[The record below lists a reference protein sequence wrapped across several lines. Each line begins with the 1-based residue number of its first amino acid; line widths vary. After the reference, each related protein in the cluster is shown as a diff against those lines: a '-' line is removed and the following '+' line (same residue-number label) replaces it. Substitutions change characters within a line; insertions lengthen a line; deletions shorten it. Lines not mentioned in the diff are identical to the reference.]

1 MDVFQLVRDFLSGQ
15 GTSRSFEDQLQTLD
29 NTEVRIALLGRSGTG
44 KSSLMNALV
53 GERVAASG
61 AVETT
66 TTAQEY
72 NINGLVFVD
81 LPGGGTT
88 RFPFDEYLDS

>member
-15 GTSRSFEDQLQTLD
+15 GASERFEDELRTLE
-29 NTEVRIALLGRSGTG
+29 NTQVRIALLGRSGTG

-61 AVETT
+61 AE
-66 TTAQEY
+66 
-72 NINGLVFVD
+72 
-81 LPGGGTT
+81 GT
-88 RFPFDEYLDS
+88 RI

>member
-1 MDVFQLVRDFLSGQ
+1 MDVFQLVRDFLNGH
-15 GTSRSFEDQLQTLD
+15 GTKQSFEEQLQNLD
-29 NTEVRIALLGRSGTG
+29 KTEVRIALLGRSGTG

-66 TTAQEY
+66 T
-72 NINGLVFVD
+72 
-81 LPGGGTT
+81 
-88 RFPFDEYLDS
+88 S